1 MREFETA
8 VKQVEEEDLERGEGD
23 LPEGAVE
30 WMIHEKDGEEV
41 VHSQHC
47 IAYKPNDGQIG
58 MFLATTGR
66 HSGTSDRI
74 AGIINLLTEI
84 CDHDTHSYLA
94 DRLLDRED
102 PFGLDE
108 VTDIINMLVEEWSGK
123 ASGSR
128 SVSASSQKRAGRRST
143 PTTPVSV

>member
-8 VKQVEEEDLERGEGD
+8 VKQVEDEDLEREEGD
-23 LPEGAVE
+23 LPEGAIE
-30 WMIHEKDGEEV
+30 WMIHEKDGDEV
-41 VHSQHC
+41 THSQHC

-66 HSGTSDRI
+66 HSGVTDRI

-84 CDHDTHSYLA
+84 CDQETHAYLA

-108 VTDIINMLVEEWSGK
+108 VTEIINALVEEWSGK
-123 ASGSR
+123 ATKSP
-128 SVSASSQKRAGRRST
+128 SVSASSRKRTTRRST
-143 PTTPVSV
+143 PATPALT